1 VLPLD
6 DRGFERVLPEVAG
19 RPTLVG
25 DKQTLLPGMGGLLE
39 QHVVNWRNRSWSLTA
54 QVHIPDGGA
63 NGVILNLGGHS
74 GGWSLYLK
82 DGKPAFAYNLFG
94 MDWTHVRADTPVP
107 AGEHQVRIEFTYDGG
122 GIGKGG
128 DVTLFQDGQKLV
140 TGRVERTE
148 PIGFGYEYT
157 DVGRDAQSRSPT
169 TTPPATTRS
178 PVRSNGSRCKPAPTA
193 TTTSSTPARSSTTR
207 WPGSNHASA
216 AAAAALDEEQRSG
229 RRRAHT
235 NEQRHGAWRSARSA
249 GWHKTS
255 AAPGLP
261 SASSWAAHPACTTFP
276 DHRRTA
282 ASAIPTAT
290 TMR

>member
-107 AGEHQVRIEFTYDGG
+107 AGEHQVRIEFTNDGG

-128 DVTLFQDGQKLV
+128 DITLFQDGQKLV

-157 DVGRDAQSRSPT
+157 DVGRDAQSPVT
-169 TTPPATTRS
+169 DDYPAGDNTFTGAIKRIEMQAGTDS
-178 PVRSNGSRCKPAPTA
+178 HDHLVD
-193 TTTSSTPARSSTTR
+193 
-207 WPGSNHASA
+207 PGQIFRNAMA
-216 AAAAALDEEQRSG
+216 KQ
-229 RRRAHT
+229 
-235 NEQRHGAWRSARSA
+235 
-249 GWHKTS
+249 
-255 AAPGLP
+255 
-261 SASSWAAHPACTTFP
+261 
-276 DHRRTA
+276 
-282 ASAIPTAT
+282 
-290 TMR
+290 